1 MLPRRLEPEVM
12 DDPQE
17 AVSYEAMDH
26 SEPNAAFIERLMEL
40 GAAGRM
46 LDVGT
51 GPGHIPALLCPRIA
65 SSRIVAL
72 DHAMAMLEL
81 ARRRV
86 RQAGLARRVWL
97 VRGDAKAMP
106 FATGC
111 FDAVFSNT
119 ILHHLAQPQW
129 LLTEAW
135 RVLRPGGVL
144 LIRDLMRPVDAA
156 QLESLVRH
164 HAAGADASQ
173 RGMFRDS
180 LHAAL
185 RPDELERLAHE
196 AGLRGAEVVI
206 DSDRHLSLQCRH
218 RPR

>member
-12 DDPQE
+12 DDTQE
-17 AVSYEAMDH
+17 AVAYEAMDH

-86 RQAGLARRVWL
+86 LQAGLARRVWL

-106 FATGC
+106 FAAGC

-119 ILHHLAQPQW
+119 ILHHLA
-129 LLTEAW
+129 
-135 RVLRPGGVL
+135 
-144 LIRDLMRPVDAA
+144 
-156 QLESLVRH
+156 
-164 HAAGADASQ
+164 
-173 RGMFRDS
+173 
-180 LHAAL
+180 
-185 RPDELERLAHE
+185 
-196 AGLRGAEVVI
+196 
-206 DSDRHLSLQCRH
+206 
-218 RPR
+218 